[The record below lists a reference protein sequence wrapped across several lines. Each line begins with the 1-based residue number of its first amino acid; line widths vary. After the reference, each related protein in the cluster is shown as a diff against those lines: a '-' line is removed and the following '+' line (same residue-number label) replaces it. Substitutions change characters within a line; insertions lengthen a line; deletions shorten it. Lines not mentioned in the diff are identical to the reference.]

1 MPLVR
6 AGACRDHGIRMSRE
20 TYSDRDRSF
29 ALATRTQELMRDY
42 GPGASPRTYAVWYSY
57 VAGDLPLLNDAIKR
71 LTTENGCLSEADIDT
86 LHDNY
91 LDAQRLANSAD
102 EISRTVLA
110 EIAAVTETLD
120 LSLGS
125 TTQYGESLRR
135 MCQDLTEGALN
146 RARLGEIVSR
156 LVSTTREVTA
166 DNRTLE
172 ARMRE
177 SRGEIEA
184 LREKLEATRIES
196 LTDPLTGL
204 SNRKHFEETIKSVL
218 EEATVRGAPMS
229 LIVLDIDFF
238 KRFND
243 LYGHLTGDQ
252 VLRLVAITMRETAG
266 KQSMLARFGGEE
278 FGIVLPGADRLAAL
292 QVAEK
297 VRTNVMGREL
307 VKRSTGESLGKVTVS
322 LGIAVRRPGDTPASL
337 LERADLCMFA
347 AKRAGRNR
355 TLDDAAES
363 LTQVA

>member
-1 MPLVR
+1 
-6 AGACRDHGIRMSRE
+6 MSRE

-29 ALATRTQELMRDY
+29 ALATRTHELMRDY
-42 GPGASPRTYAVWYSY
+42 GPGASPRTYAVWYAY
-57 VAGDLPLLNDAIKR
+57 VAGDLPLLNDAVKR
-71 LTTENGCLSEADIDT
+71 LTTENAGLSETDIDA
-86 LHDNY
+86 LHDTY

-102 EISRTVLA
+102 EVSRTVLA
-110 EIAAVTETLD
+110 EIASVTEILD

-125 TTQYGESLRR
+125 TAQYGESLRSL
-135 MCQDLTEGALN
+135 CQDLAKGGLN
-146 RARLGEIVSR
+146 RARLGEIVSS
-156 LVSTTREVTA
+156 LVSTTREVA
-166 DNRTLE
+166 ANNRTLE

-204 SNRKHFEETIKSVL
+204 SNRKHFEEMIASTL
-218 EEATVRGAPMS
+218 DAATLRGAPMS

-252 VLRLVAITMRETAG
+252 VLRLVAIAMRETAG
-266 KQSMLARFGGEE
+266 QQAMLARFGGEE
-278 FGIVLPGADRLAAL
+278 FGIVLPAADRITAL

-297 VRTNVMGREL
+297 VRASVRGREL

-347 AKRAGRNR
+347 AKRTGRNR
-355 TLDDAAES
+355 TFDDAAEAFV
-363 LTQVA
+363 QVA